1 MGAYLTSSNT
11 LRKTYSL
18 NNFKHVDSRYI
29 FNVASYLQNQLQ
41 TQTRIQIFMQ
51 SMSMINDE
59 RQRRR
64 ISVGRREF

>member
-1 MGAYLTSSNT
+1 MSISCLS
-11 LRKTYSL
+11 KD
-18 NNFKHVDSRYI
+18 HVDSRYI

-41 TQTRIQIFMQ
+41 TPTRVQIFVQ